1 MANSIRELALHDRS
15 RDPAEAEIWVSV
27 VPERITSSTEVRGR
41 LMGPRCVYSSTVEVA
56 YPLKPFAR
64 PLEGWPGI
72 VRRVVIPEASLWD
85 PLCPFLYEGPVELW
99 EDGQLCERVEVRHGL
114 RGLSLGPRGL
124 RVNAQVVEIRGLTS
138 RMCAAAEARQLNDAG
153 FNTLLTGIGR
163 ETEELLDV
171 ADRFGFLVLVHVG
184 GPNGVPL
191 TERTGKLLERHPSAM
206 GWLVPQGWGEGQLAA
221 LHERAK
227 HLLLGMEL
235 PGVPTTPLP
244 PQVSFIV
251 CDRRSLPA
259 LANLAL
265 PKIVL
270 ADESDVGDADGDVP
284 AAAGVL
290 GCIFS
295 R

>member
-1 MANSIRELALHDRS
+1 MANSIRELTLHDRL
-15 RDPAEAEIWVSV
+15 RDSAEAEVWVNV
-27 VPERITSSTEVRGR
+27 VPERITPSTEVRGR
-41 LMGPRCVYSSTVEVA
+41 LMGPRCVYSNTVEVA

-64 PLEGWPGI
+64 PLEGWPGL

-85 PLCPFLYEGPVELW
+85 PQCPFLYEGPVELW
-99 EDGQLCERVEVRHGL
+99 EDGQLCERVDVRHGL
-114 RGLSLGPRGL
+114 RGLSIGPRGL

-138 RMCAAAEARQLNDAG
+138 STWSAAEARQLNDAG

-163 ETEELLDV
+163 ETQELLDV
-171 ADRFGFLVLVHVG
+171 ADRFGFLVLVRVG

-227 HLLLGMEL
+227 HLLLGMEV

-244 PQVSFIV
+244 PQISFIV
-251 CDRRSLPA
+251 CDVRCLTA

-270 ADESDVGDADGDVP
+270 AEESDVGDTDGEVP